1 MIDGEPLCC
10 YTNLVNQCYFKRS
23 ARERERERNV
33 VSCKATQGVRPY
45 LLRSVFQLITAVD
58 LTRNVD
64 FVIEDGETT

>member
-1 MIDGEPLCC
+1 MNHCAVIQILL
-10 YTNLVNQCYFKRS
+10 TSVILS
-23 ARERERERNV
+23 AVQERERERNV